1 MSNNLKII
9 KISDLPDSSSVESTY
24 FFGYDA
30 DPEKPLNEQ
39 SVKIPF
45 LAVAK
50 ASTERRIALV
60 METSSQIIPIGEK
73 MKITKNICKNV
84 ATLEIKPND
93 SRIASW
99 TPIPLNSNTEVDLS
113 NYAATNADALIR
125 ISHSGTDPIS
135 TIYLFTKILE

>member
-30 DPEKPLNEQ
+30 DPEKPISEQ

-45 LAVAK
+45 SAVAK

-60 METSSQIIPIGEK
+60 METTLQVIPIGEK
-73 MKITKNICKNV
+73 MKITK
-84 ATLEIKPND
+84 ATGNNLEKLEIKTND
-93 SRIASW
+93 ASTSW
-99 TPIPLNSNTEVDLS
+99 TNIPLRVNTNVDIS
-113 NYAATNADALIR
+113 TYATKGVDAIIR
-125 ISHSGTDPIS
+125 ITPQTTDPL
-135 TIYLFTKILE
+135 TTVYLFTKILE

>member
-30 DPEKPLNEQ
+30 DPEKPISEQ

-45 LAVAK
+45 SAVAK

-60 METSSQIIPIGEK
+60 METTLQVIPIGEK
-73 MKITKNICKNV
+73 MKITK
-84 ATLEIKPND
+84 ATGNNLEKLEIKAND
-93 SRIASW
+93 ASTSW
-99 TPIPLNSNTEVDLS
+99 TNIPLRVNTNVDIS
-113 NYAATNADALIR
+113 AYATKGVDAIIR
-125 ISHSGTDPIS
+125 ITPQTTDPL
-135 TIYLFTKILE
+135 TTVYLFTKILE

>member
-30 DPEKPLNEQ
+30 DPEKSLSEQ

-45 LAVAK
+45 SAIAK

-60 METSSQIIPIGEK
+60 METTLQVIPIGER
-73 MKITKNICKNV
+73 MKITK
-84 ATLEIKPND
+84 ATGNNLEKLEIKPND
-93 SRIASW
+93 SSTSW
-99 TPIPLNSNTEVDLS
+99 TNIPLRTHTNIDIGK
-113 NYAATNADALIR
+113 YADKGVDALIR
-125 ISHSGTDPIS
+125 ITPQTTDPL
-135 TIYLFTKILE
+135 TTVYLFTKILE

>member
-30 DPEKPLNEQ
+30 DPEKPISEQ

-45 LAVAK
+45 SAVAK

-60 METSSQIIPIGEK
+60 METTLQVIPIGEK
-73 MKITKNICKNV
+73 MKITK
-84 ATLEIKPND
+84 ATGNNLEKLEIKTND
-93 SRIASW
+93 ASTSW
-99 TPIPLNSNTEVDLS
+99 TNIPLRINTNVDIS
-113 NYAATNADALIR
+113 TYATKGVDAIIR
-125 ISHSGTDPIS
+125 ITPQTTDPL
-135 TIYLFTKILE
+135 TTVYLFTKILE

>member
-30 DPEKPLNEQ
+30 DPKKPLSEQ

-45 LAVAK
+45 SAVAK

-60 METSSQIIPIGEK
+60 METSLQIIPIGEK

-93 SRIASW
+93 SKITTW
-99 TPIPLNSNTEVDLS
+99 TTIPLNSSTEINLS
-113 NYAATNADALIR
+113 KYTETNADALIR
-125 ISHSGTDPIS
+125 ITRSGTDPIS

>member
-30 DPEKPLNEQ
+30 DPEKPISEQ

-45 LAVAK
+45 SAVAK

-60 METSSQIIPIGEK
+60 METTLQVIPIGEK
-73 MKITKNICKNV
+73 MKITK
-84 ATLEIKPND
+84 ATGNNLEKLEIKAND
-93 SRIASW
+93 ASTSW
-99 TPIPLNSNTEVDLS
+99 TNIPLRVNTNVDIS
-113 NYAATNADALIR
+113 TYATKGVDAIIR
-125 ISHSGTDPIS
+125 ITPQTTDPL
-135 TIYLFTKILE
+135 TTVYLFTKILE

>member
-30 DPEKPLNEQ
+30 DPEKPISEQ

-45 LAVAK
+45 SAVAK

-60 METSSQIIPIGEK
+60 METALQVIPIGEK
-73 MKITKNICKNV
+73 MKITK
-84 ATLEIKPND
+84 ATGNNLEKLEIKPND
-93 SRIASW
+93 SSTSW
-99 TPIPLNSNTEVDLS
+99 INIPLRTNTNIDISKYADKGVD
-113 NYAATNADALIR
+113 AIIR
-125 ISHSGTDPIS
+125 ITPQTTDPL
-135 TIYLFTKILE
+135 TTVYLFTKILE